1 MCCKLN
7 IQVRRDSD
15 VFPGQWHHPFLTSP
29 LTSPLTLCWA
39 LCKTIFPRN
48 GASNSFRYPGFTVRL
63 CDVTKV
69 IVLLTPGRKK
79 TQQHRV
85 LMLEKCVS
93 VLLTM
98 WGRHVI
104 FNPLCYK
111 MLCQQCGS
119 YLRVITH
126 GPTFWLGSL
135 SLFTPVIWVMSLH
148 NTNSVNVDAQR

>member
-1 MCCKLN
+1 MSKSGG
-7 IQVRRDSD
+7 IQTYSLGSD
-15 VFPGQWHHPFLTSP
+15 IIPSWHHPSP
-29 LTSPLTLCWA
+29 APWPYAEHFVRQYSLEMEHQTVFSIQA
-39 LCKTIFPRN
+39 LQW
-48 GASNSFRYPGFTVRL
+48 L

-79 TQQHRV
+79 TQHRV
-85 LMLEKCVS
+85 LMLEQCVS

-126 GPTFWLGSL
+126 GPTIWLGLL
-135 SLFTPVIWVMSLH
+135 SLFPPVIWVMSLY
-148 NTNSVNVDAQR
+148 NTNSVNVDAQS